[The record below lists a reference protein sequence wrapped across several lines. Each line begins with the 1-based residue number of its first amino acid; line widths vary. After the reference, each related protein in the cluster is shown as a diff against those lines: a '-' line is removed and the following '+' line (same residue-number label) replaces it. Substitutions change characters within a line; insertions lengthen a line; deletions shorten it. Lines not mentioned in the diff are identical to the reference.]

1 MCPLI
6 SCEKKSLRCAFVLL
20 LLWNPFFYGEL
31 KAQSSRLALQAERE
45 KSTMET
51 QMKINGETDSLL
63 HYSFPPVEIEGEY
76 HFKNKGQ
83 ERKYH
88 QLYIDIKRTYP
99 LSKIVASE
107 VRLVNT
113 ELDSIYKTKAQ
124 RKEYLKWY
132 EKHIYHTYIDTLI
145 SLNSRQTKLFIKLI
159 KRETGST
166 PYELIKKY
174 RGGIDAFFW
183 QISANAMLLNL
194 KSEYDPSED
203 VMIEDIINKF
213 Y

>member
-1 MCPLI
+1 MWSITLGNKYSI
-6 SCEKKSLRCAFVLL
+6 RCACFLL
-20 LLWNPFFYGEL
+20 LLWNPLFCSEL

-45 KSTMET
+45 KSARET

-63 HYSFPPVEIEGEY
+63 HYSFPPIEIEGEY
-76 HFKNKGQ
+76 RFKNKGQ

-88 QLYIDIKRTYP
+88 QLYTDIQRTYP

-107 VRLVNT
+107 VKLVNA

-145 SLNSRQTKLFIKLI
+145 SLNGRQTKLFIKLI
-159 KRETGST
+159 KRETGNT

-174 RGGIDAFFW
+174 RGGFDAFFW

-194 KSEYDPSED
+194 KSDYDPSED
-203 VMIEDIINKF
+203 AMIEDIITKF